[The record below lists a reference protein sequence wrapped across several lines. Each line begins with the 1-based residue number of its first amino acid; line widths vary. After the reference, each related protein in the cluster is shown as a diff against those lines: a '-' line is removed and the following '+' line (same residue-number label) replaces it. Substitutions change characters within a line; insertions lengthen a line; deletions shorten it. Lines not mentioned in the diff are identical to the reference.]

1 MTSTRSHSA
10 RGLSQDLRLQGY
22 VTAALEQKMGMPSP
36 PDPPPKRGST
46 ERALG
51 AGQLASPKRMRVE
64 HLRGGVQLQNKD
76 SVLLNLLVNGED
88 ACHGYLC
95 QTLRYDKR
103 CLPSSSPRPAPLLL
117 DVPIPTLQDLS
128 QLDAE
133 VNAPI
138 HQLLTGEDLL
148 SALDQSMPPA
158 LV

>member
-1 MTSTRSHSA
+1 MRIDL
-10 RGLSQDLRLQGY
+10 RGL
-22 VTAALEQKMGMPSP
+22 
-36 PDPPPKRGST
+36 
-46 ERALG
+46 
-51 AGQLASPKRMRVE
+51 
-64 HLRGGVQLQNKD
+64 QLQNKD

-103 CLPSSSPRPAPLLL
+103 CPPSSPRPAPLLL
-117 DVPIPTLQDLS
+117 DEPIPTLQDLS

-138 HQLLTGEDLL
+138 QQLLTGEDLL
-148 SALDQSMPPA
+148 SALDQSVPA